1 MSDRMKAHNGSKF
14 ERLIHYRNRAEMARI
29 LAEDFTQEAVR
40 KTLFDVGGNHDELAN
55 EAQRKFKADLNGL
68 SPSSA

>member
-1 MSDRMKAHNGSKF
+1 MSNRMKAHNGSKF

-40 KTLFDVGGNHDELAN
+40 KTLFDVAANYDALAN
-55 EAQRKFKADLNGL
+55 QAQ
-68 SPSSA
+68 SEI

>member
-1 MSDRMKAHNGSKF
+1 M
-14 ERLIHYRNRAEMARI
+14 
-29 LAEDFTQEAVR
+29 DFVKPGTHIVESTGTLR